1 MHKIDLR
8 MGTGLFVSCPACK
21 CQNRITGSKYTRVI
35 MAFSSMSED
44 IQGVCSSCSAPL
56 VWSPEDSRVAPLE
69 TA

>member
-21 CQNRITGSKYTRVI
+21 TQNRISGSKYTRVI
-35 MAFSSMSED
+35 MAFNSMSQP
-44 IQGVCSSCSAPL
+44 IQGVCSSCKAQL
-56 VWSPEDSRVAPLE
+56 VWTPQTSKVAPLE